1 MLNTEMIVA
10 LYTGSEITVTDY
22 YSTATVRP
30 SNLTHM
36 PLFITNSSYSS
47 SGISVSFSRPLGSIS
62 SQTVKFTPG
71 VQFDF
76 SFAYLTAANA
86 GFQQHDN
93 IGMGLVQFGDKSGNS
108 YFQANGSL
116 PTTDAP
122 YFRIVDDFYLGWYF
136 GTNTI
141 TFTFNVIFM

>member
-22 YSTATVRP
+22 YSTAAVRP
-30 SNLTHM
+30 SNITHM

-62 SQTVKFTPG
+62 SQTVKFFPG
-71 VQFDF
+71 VQFDL
-76 SFAYLTAANA
+76 SFAYLTPPNA
-86 GFQQHDN
+86 GFQQHNN
-93 IGMGLVQFGDKSGNS
+93 IGLGLIQFGDKSSNS

-122 YFRIVDDFYLGWYF
+122 YFRILDDFYLGWYF
-136 GTNTI
+136 GLSTI
-141 TFTFNVIFM
+141 TFTFNVLFI